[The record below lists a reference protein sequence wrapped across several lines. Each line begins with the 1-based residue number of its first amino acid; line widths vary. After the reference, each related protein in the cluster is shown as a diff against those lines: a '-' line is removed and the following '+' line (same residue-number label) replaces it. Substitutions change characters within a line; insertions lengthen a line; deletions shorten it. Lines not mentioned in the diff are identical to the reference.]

1 MVHTGMY
8 VCTCMAIHTGVRT
21 RVTLLGWFI
30 HHPSTHPS
38 LEKHFCVGIEEGS
51 MQSLTGIICIL
62 QVLFEVIYRWKYN
75 TYICTVY
82 AVCSSKNIPT
92 GTCN

>member
-8 VCTCMAIHTGVRT
+8 VQYAIPVS
-21 RVTLLGWFI
+21 VLELPCLV
-30 HHPSTHPS
+30 HPSSTHPS
-38 LEKHFCVGIEEGS
+38 LEKHFCVGNEEGS

-75 TYICTVY
+75 TRYVAQKTYLLVQCVLVINDEEC
-82 AVCSSKNIPT
+82 
-92 GTCN
+92 